1 MGTLTWTL
9 RRILQLRLRWKDGM
23 VQDGGVQGP
32 PELEEGIIQLE
43 RRKRLLPFGNDPND
57 GGGPLKRGSP

>member
-1 MGTLTWTL
+1 M
-9 RRILQLRLRWKDGM
+9 RLM
-23 VQDGGVQGP
+23 QDGEVQGP

-57 GGGPLKRGSP
+57 GGGPLKRGNP